1 MFFESAL
8 FGAKLLLLFLFVV
21 AFHYAIHLPPFL
33 QVQFCR
39 RVASLFGAVDLL
51 LLYHVMKKIQ
61 EGLVVHFVQSFIFFF
76 GVPGVRYNIR
86 YAIEVLAPQIAVL
99 RGERL
104 RTLTFI
110 NDIVYLAN
118 AQHALLLLYDLH
130 RVIIALKTRH

>member
-1 MFFESAL
+1 
-8 FGAKLLLLFLFVV
+8 
-21 AFHYAIHLPPFL
+21 
-33 QVQFCR
+33 
-39 RVASLFGAVDLL
+39 VDLL

-61 EGLVVHFVQSFIFFF
+61 EGLVVHFFQSFIFFL

-86 YAIEVLAPQIAVL
+86 YAIEVLAPQIAIL
-99 RGERL
+99 LGKRL

-118 AQHALLLLYDLH
+118 AQHALLLLYYLH